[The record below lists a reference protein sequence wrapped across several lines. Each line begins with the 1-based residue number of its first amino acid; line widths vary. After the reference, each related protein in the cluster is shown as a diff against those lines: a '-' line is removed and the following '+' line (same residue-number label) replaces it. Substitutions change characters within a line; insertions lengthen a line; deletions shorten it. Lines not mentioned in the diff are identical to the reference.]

1 MAYDN
6 KGGTQP
12 PSPSGGFSRPNP
24 QVNPQSQVNPQT
36 NPQAQQRPQ
45 STVSQQRTRQNVVNT
60 GPMPTP
66 TPSPY
71 ANGSYP
77 APEPRRG
84 GAWKGVVGGAI
95 AGAVVSAGL
104 VGILLATGVLRTKA
118 SLPAGGNSG
127 AGQTINIATTGDDAS
142 VDEAVAAKCLPSVVA
157 LYVTTDSGESGIGSG
172 VILDNDGNIIT
183 NWHVAGD
190 AKTISVTIDGQSYD
204 ATLVGGDAS
213 SDIAVIKADLNG
225 AQVTPI
231 EVGDSSALVVGDWVM
246 TLGSPLGLDQS
257 ASSGIVSALY
267 RNQLMQG
274 TSGNTIYTNLI
285 QVDAAIN
292 GGNSG
297 GALVNE
303 KGQLVGINTLYAN
316 GAGLESFSGIGFAIP
331 GNYAVDIANKVI
343 RGEKVTHA
351 YIGVS
356 CNTVNAQNAQAN
368 HLSVNQ
374 GAYIAQVADSSPAA
388 QAGLKVGDIVT
399 KIGEHDVTSA
409 DGLILAV
416 RSYAVGDQVEVK
428 FVRDGKE
435 QSVQVTLGSDE
446 TLQEEQEKQRKQEE
460 EQYQRQ
466 LQEYEQYLNQQQNN
480 QQQNNQYNQQS
491 PWDSYSFPWDMWNWD
506 NNTQGNP
513 GVHSN

>member
-1 MAYDN
+1 MAYDDKSN
-6 KGGTQP
+6 NTQQ
-12 PSPSGGFSRPNP
+12 PSPNGGPTRPNP
-24 QVNPQSQVNPQT
+24 QVNPVNPQ
-36 NPQAQQRPQ
+36 PQQRPQ
-45 STVSQQRTRQNVVNT
+45 GKVSQQRPRQSVVNT
-60 GPMPTP
+60 GPMPSP
-66 TPSPY
+66 APSTY
-71 ANGSYP
+71 ASGPYP
-77 APEPRRG
+77 APEPKRG
-84 GAWKGVVGGAI
+84 GTWKGVLGGAI
-95 AGAVVSAGL
+95 AGAAVSAGL
-104 VGILLATGVLRTKA
+104 VGVLIATGVLSTRAPLSA
-118 SLPAGGNSG
+118 SGNST
-127 AGQTINIATTGDDAS
+127 AGQTINIATAGEDAS
-142 VDEAVAAKCLPSVVA
+142 VAEAVAAKCLPSVVA
-157 LYVTTDSGESGIGSG
+157 LYVNTDAGESGIGSG

-190 AKTISVTIDGQSYD
+190 ASSISVTIDGQSYD

-213 SDIAVIKADLNG
+213 SDIAVIKADLKG
-225 AQVTPI
+225 AKVTPM

-267 RNQLMQG
+267 RNQLMQS

-316 GAGLESFSGIGFAIP
+316 ASGMETFSGIGFAIP

-368 HLSVNQ
+368 NLSVNQ

-446 TLQEEQEKQRKQEE
+446 SLQAEQEKQRKQQE

-480 QQQNNQYNQQS
+480 QNNQNNMNNMNNQQM
-491 PWDSYSFPWDMWNWD
+491 PWDSYTFPWDMWDWN

-513 GVHSN
+513 GLHTNQ